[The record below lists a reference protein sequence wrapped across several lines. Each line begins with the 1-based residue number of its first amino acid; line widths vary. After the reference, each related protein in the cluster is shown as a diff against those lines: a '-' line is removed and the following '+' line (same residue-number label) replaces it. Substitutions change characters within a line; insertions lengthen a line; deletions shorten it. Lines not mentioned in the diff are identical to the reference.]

1 MSRSEAVCTGFC
13 HIPLWWGCFL
23 QNYEQYE
30 VVKSSGIGILQ
41 HDAFT
46 WQIEDGKFVKAV
58 DIEGKNRSG

>member
-1 MSRSEAVCTGFC
+1 M
-13 HIPLWWGCFL
+13 LL

-58 DIEGKNRSG
+58 DIEAKHAIKIRFRTIRSLRS